1 MGAALYINIF
11 NQLDQLGREQLQ
23 YFDIKMFSVFMA
35 FVEKRVCTAKQEM
48 LCFWALLGIFAQLYM
63 KFWVALNLLT
73 FFSTLDSEMQYGPN
87 FTPYQCSILFI
98 EI

>member
-48 LCFWALLGIFAQLYM
+48 LCF
-63 KFWVALNLLT
+63 
-73 FFSTLDSEMQYGPN
+73 
-87 FTPYQCSILFI
+87 
-98 EI
+98 